1 MRCEGRGAAT
11 KQLARIV
18 RCTCAC
24 WLSGRDLSC
33 GRYFISLYW
42 SMTTF
47 STNGYGDFTS
57 QNEAEVVWSICY
69 MMWNLGLSAYI
80 LGEPIFVSVQNH
92 DAVIPAWVSERS
104 LHIPLIYGLAYRG
117 RQHHACGHQHR

>member
-1 MRCEGRGAAT
+1 MR
-11 KQLARIV
+11 Q
-18 RCTCAC
+18 
-24 WLSGRDLSC
+24 SGR
-33 GRYFISLYW
+33 RYFISLYW

-80 LGEPIFVSVQNH
+80 LGTSLAVSSLSWSFSWASLCASAIKFIDALCVSALLFV
-92 DAVIPAWVSERS
+92 E
-104 LHIPLIYGLAYRG
+104 G
-117 RQHHACGHQHR
+117 R